1 MGGLFLL
8 VVLLRLF
15 IPTSLCRVFLGGALF
30 LIALVDVEEA
40 VAAVVAAAAAAAA
53 AAAVA
58 AVAVVLVLVLSVVLE
73 VVSGVVLEVVLEVV
87 SGVVLEEVPGVVLE
101 EVDGAAAALGCEVLD
116 AEEEEGGCS
125 FVTTSITRSHSSNP
139 VSCITRKNLVY
150 KH

>member
-40 VAAVVAAAAAAAA
+40 VAAVVAAAAAA
-53 AAAVA
+53 A